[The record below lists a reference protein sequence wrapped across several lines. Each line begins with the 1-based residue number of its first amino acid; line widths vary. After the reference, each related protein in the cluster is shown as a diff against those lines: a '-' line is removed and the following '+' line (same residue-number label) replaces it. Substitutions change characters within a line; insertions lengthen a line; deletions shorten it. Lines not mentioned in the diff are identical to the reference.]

1 MYRKDKQD
9 LTNMEFGYLRVLSE
23 NIEINDKKH
32 TYWNCLCKCGNICVK
47 RTDVLRSTPIPSC
60 GCHKLEAT
68 SNFHSAKLTGKVF
81 GKLKVIDRVPSNE
94 KRALWKCECEC
105 GNICYLRSRHLL
117 FYNVKSCGCDTKSTG
132 ELFIR
137 EQLQNSKYSFKEEF
151 TFPDCLT
158 HKKRRIRFDFAV
170 FENDN
175 LVCLIEVNGLQ
186 HYSPIDFF
194 GGIKTFKDI
203 CIRDKIKREYCKAH
217 NILLIEIPYTEIGVV
232 NIFDRLRGK
241 KGMYKIWVDDCRVA
255 PKGYIWFKTV
265 NRVKE
270 FICNHSDEI
279 ELLDLDHDASEEY
292 SKEGGDYIRL
302 LDWLE
307 ATGRNYPIRIH
318 SMNVVGR
325 ENMRRIIQKN
335 GWTEIR

>member
-1 MYRKDKQD
+1 M
-9 LTNMEFGYLRVLSE
+9 
-23 NIEINDKKH
+23 
-32 TYWNCLCKCGNICVK
+32 
-47 RTDVLRSTPIPSC
+47 
-60 GCHKLEAT
+60 EAT

-186 HYSPIDFF
+186 HYSPIDFLVVL
-194 GGIKTFKDI
+194 KHL
-203 CIRDKIKREYCKAH
+203 KIF
-217 NILLIEIPYTEIGVV
+217 V
-232 NIFDRLRGK
+232 
-241 KGMYKIWVDDCRVA
+241 
-255 PKGYIWFKTV
+255 
-265 NRVKE
+265 
-270 FICNHSDEI
+270 
-279 ELLDLDHDASEEY
+279 
-292 SKEGGDYIRL
+292 
-302 LDWLE
+302 
-307 ATGRNYPIRIH
+307 
-318 SMNVVGR
+318 
-325 ENMRRIIQKN
+325 
-335 GWTEIR
+335 